1 MTDHDQPTDWGST
14 LAFLTLRLWL
24 GSRALLTGIEKF
36 ADTRTLTIP
45 LLDADGN
52 PDASGAMVEV
62 QEKFYAL
69 SNYHAVPSS
78 LADSLARE
86 PLLPGFLVSPFY
98 AILGWVLI
106 LVGLTLII
114 GVFNRISLATMGGIY
129 IALTAG
135 LILIKQDGGVSWLAI
150 HIGLIAAAL
159 VLSKYN
165 RFSVTRS

>member
-1 MTDHDQPTDWGST
+1 MTDHDSQTDWGST

-24 GSRALLTGIEKF
+24 GTRALITGIEKF
-36 ADTRTLTIP
+36 ADLRTKTIP
-45 LLDADGN
+45 LLDADGK

-62 QEKFYAL
+62 QDKFYAFA
-69 SNYHAVPSS
+69 NYHAVP
-78 LADSLARE
+78 DSLGDALSRE
-86 PLLPGFLVSPFY
+86 PLLPGFLLSPFY
-98 AILGWVLI
+98 AVLGWLLI
-106 LVGLTLII
+106 FIGLTTLLGI
-114 GVFNRISLATMGGIY
+114 FNRISLAVMGGIY
-129 IALTAG
+129 IALTVG